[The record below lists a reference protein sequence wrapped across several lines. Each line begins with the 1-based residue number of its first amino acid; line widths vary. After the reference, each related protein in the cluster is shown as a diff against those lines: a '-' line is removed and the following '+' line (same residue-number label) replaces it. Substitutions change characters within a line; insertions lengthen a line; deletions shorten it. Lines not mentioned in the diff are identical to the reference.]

1 MTKIIKNLKV
11 SGSLGKPKWIKLPR
25 AYTKQ
30 ELPTDEQEITT
41 PENLKRWNYLE

>member
-25 AYTKQ
+25 AYTKR